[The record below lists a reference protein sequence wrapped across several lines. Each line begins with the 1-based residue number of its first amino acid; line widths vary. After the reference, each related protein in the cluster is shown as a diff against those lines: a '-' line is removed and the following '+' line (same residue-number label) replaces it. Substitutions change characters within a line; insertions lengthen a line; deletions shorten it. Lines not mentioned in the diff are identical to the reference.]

1 MLRLTFIYSG
11 SSGFHMRD
19 FCGRKN
25 AHTEHSGPAASA
37 FALLF
42 FSTKDGLCVERSSRP
57 TQLKRSAINSS
68 FSKKKNKIVFQ
79 PDGGMHS
86 AHRIIS
92 IKLPPKF
99 VAIAFHQFCGFPNII
114 QHNFNVSNI
123 DEKKKMIHKVVS
135 FGGFFYCLIFLM
147 IRVYLSVYSLNI
159 H

>member
-68 FSKKKNKIVFQ
+68 FSKKKKTKSSFSRTVECTLLIESFPSNCRPNLLQLLFISFA
-79 PDGGMHS
+79 DS
-86 AHRIIS
+86 RISFNTIS
-92 IKLPPKF
+92 TCPTLMR
-99 VAIAFHQFCGFPNII
+99 
-114 QHNFNVSNI
+114 
-123 DEKKKMIHKVVS
+123 KKK
-135 FGGFFYCLIFLM
+135 
-147 IRVYLSVYSLNI
+147 
-159 H
+159 